1 MIFMTPKH
9 PLPILIFLVCI
20 LLFAG
25 QAYAQTLTI
34 AIGNYP
40 PYSGEKLKGQG
51 LIPQVIRAAFA
62 QHNIRVDFQFM
73 PWARSFMEAKKGLY
87 DASAYWY
94 CTESRQEYFSCST
107 ALYEESAVFF
117 FNKSNPIPVWNT
129 LEELENYRIGATR
142 GYSYT
147 DEFWRLAKSGELDVN
162 IMTRDEQNFSML
174 LKGRIDLF
182 PIGLLPG
189 MYLLEQNYRN
199 EKGALNY
206 LPKPLLTGTLHLL
219 FLKNQPTSMRLQSI
233 FNDGLAKI
241 KQSGEYQAILAKFHE
256 DKHTKQPNNAP

>member
-1 MIFMTPKH
+1 MTTKQPH
-9 PLPILIFLVCI
+9 LALILLLFIILIVRPAF
-20 LLFAG
+20 
-25 QAYAQTLTI
+25 AQTLTI
-34 AIGNYP
+34 AIGDYP

-73 PWARSFMEAKKGLY
+73 PWARSFMEAKKGQY

-94 CTESRQEYFSCST
+94 CTESRQAHFSCSMP
-107 ALYEESAVFF
+107 LYEESAVFF
-117 FNKSNPIPVWNT
+117 FNKSNPVPSWNT
-129 LEELENYRIGATR
+129 LAELENYRIGATR

-147 DEFWRLAKSGELDVN
+147 DEFWRLANSGDLNVN

-189 MYLLEQNYRN
+189 QYLLEKNYHN
-199 EKGALNY
+199 EKNALNY

-219 FLKNQPTSMRLQSI
+219 FLKNQPTSMRLLSI
-233 FNDGLAKI
+233 FDDGLAKI
-241 KQSGEYQAILAKFHE
+241 KRSGEYHAILAQYHN
-256 DKHTKQPNNAP
+256 DPTLQPPSNAP